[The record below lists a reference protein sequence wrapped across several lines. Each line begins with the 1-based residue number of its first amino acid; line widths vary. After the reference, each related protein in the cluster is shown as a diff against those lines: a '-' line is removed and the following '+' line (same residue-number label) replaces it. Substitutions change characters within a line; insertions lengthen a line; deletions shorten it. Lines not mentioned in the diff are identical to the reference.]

1 MATEAHENH
10 RAVLTTLLRDPFLA
24 ARHALR
30 MKKRSAASDDE
41 NNGKKTHDDDD
52 KKTRHDDDAANDVSS
67 QVSQVKGDTCFDCR
81 LLLI

>member
-41 NNGKKTHDDDD
+41 NDKKTHDDD
-52 KKTRHDDDAANDVSS
+52 KKTHDDDTANDVSS
-67 QVSQVKGDTCFDCR
+67 QVSQVKGD
-81 LLLI
+81 

>member
-30 MKKRSAASDDE
+30 MKKRSAASDDD
-41 NNGKKTHDDDD
+41 NDDKKTHDDD
-52 KKTRHDDDAANDVSS
+52 TANDVSN
-67 QVSQVKGDTCFDCR
+67 QVSQVKGDKCFDCR

>member
-1 MATEAHENH
+1 MAKEAHENH

-30 MKKRSAASDDE
+30 MKKRSAASDDD
-41 NNGKKTHDDDD
+41 NDDKKTHDDD
-52 KKTRHDDDAANDVSS
+52 TANDVSS
-67 QVSQVKGDTCFDCR
+67 QVSQVKEDKCFDCR